1 MASLILAVR
10 SAVRLA
16 TTECGVIAICNRRAA
31 SGMFAGKPGSLRNLG
46 GSFGP
51 APPRGRRARRIA
63 ADIINLKTA
72 KALGL
77 SVSPGLIVAPDEVI
91 E

>member
-46 GSFGP
+46 GSFRPGITTRQTR
-51 APPRGRRARRIA
+51 PPDCGRH
-63 ADIINLKTA
+63 NQ
-72 KALGL
+72 
-77 SVSPGLIVAPDEVI
+77 P
-91 E
+91 

>member
-1 MASLILAVR
+1 
-10 SAVRLA
+10 
-16 TTECGVIAICNRRAA
+16 
-31 SGMFAGKPGSLRNLG
+31 MFAGKPGSLRNLG

-51 APPRGRRARRIA
+51 ASPRGRRARRIA

-77 SVSPGLIVAPDEVI
+77 SVSPDLIVAPDEVI

>member
-31 SGMFAGKPGSLRNLG
+31 SGMSPVNQSCRRCSITRAGNDLR
-46 GSFGP
+46 
-51 APPRGRRARRIA
+51 A
-63 ADIINLKTA
+63 ADEIMPLPPAEPEIFRSGKIA
-72 KALGL
+72 QPP
-77 SVSPGLIVAPDEVI
+77 VSKSFDSFSSLL
-91 E
+91 